1 MTWKSDEHLF
11 NYDSDMSISATAKAF
26 AKEPW
31 NKQYFDDLK
40 KWIYFPLLS
49 LTKKEK

>member
-1 MTWKSDEHLF
+1 
-11 NYDSDMSISATAKAF
+11 MSISATAKAF